1 MKTLIAQDVDEVMT
15 AFSRYEKALMY
26 LPFESL
32 LTREEMEEAEL
43 IMQQQ
48 FAYEEQT
55 TSTLPLRCQQKRI
68 SISNLLEY
76 NMD

>member
-15 AFSRYEKALMY
+15 AFSRYEKSLMY

-48 FAYEEQT
+48 FAYEE
-55 TSTLPLRCQQKRI
+55 
-68 SISNLLEY
+68 
-76 NMD
+76 

>member
-1 MKTLIAQDVDEVMT
+1 MKTLQDIIADEVMT

-48 FAYEEQT
+48 FAYEE
-55 TSTLPLRCQQKRI
+55 
-68 SISNLLEY
+68 
-76 NMD
+76 

>member
-1 MKTLIAQDVDEVMT
+1 MIVFGIKNPKMKTLIAQDVDEVMT

-48 FAYEEQT
+48 FAYEE
-55 TSTLPLRCQQKRI
+55 
-68 SISNLLEY
+68 
-76 NMD
+76 